1 MNMTIRQTC
10 AYVLMASG
18 MMAFAGCS
26 AWGPSSKGEAQLER
40 SAVEG
45 QSKSLAGVYE
55 DVDLNGSIKSHPLEV
70 GTGGRTDGVVIGGGP
85 VDMPNIRTGQMET
98 KGTANQTPKLK
109 IGEKT
114 MTPGSD
120 SK

>member
-1 MNMTIRQTC
+1 MKIWYMGACIMFGC
-10 AYVLMASG
+10 GLFSFG
-18 MMAFAGCS
+18 GCS
-26 AWGPSSKGEAQLER
+26 AWGPSSKGETQFEN

-45 QSKSLAGVYE
+45 QSKSLAGMYE
-55 DVDLNGSIKSHPLEV
+55 DVDSNGSIKSHPLEV

-85 VDMPNIRTGQMET
+85 VDMPNIRTGQMEI

-114 MTPGSD
+114 MTPESD